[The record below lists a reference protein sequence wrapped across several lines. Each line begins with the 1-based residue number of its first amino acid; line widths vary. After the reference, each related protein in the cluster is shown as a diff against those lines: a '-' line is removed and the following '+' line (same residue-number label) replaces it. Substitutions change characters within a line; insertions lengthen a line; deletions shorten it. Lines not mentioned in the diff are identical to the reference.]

1 LTGDELR
8 QEFLRFFEE
17 RGHKVIPSSSLVPEG
32 DPTLLLTSAGMVQ
45 FKPYFLGEAVPPSPR
60 LVSCQ
65 KCFRTTDIESVG
77 DSKHLTFFEM
87 LGNFSIGDYFKR
99 EAIAWAWE
107 FVTQNLKLPKE
118 RLWATIF
125 LDDDESFGYWREVGV
140 PRERIIRFGEE
151 DNFWGPAGDTGPCG
165 PCSEIHYDLGEEFG
179 CGQPGCG
186 PGCKCGRFVE
196 IWNLVFTQ
204 YNQDRD
210 GNRSP
215 LPKPNIDTGMGLE
228 RTLAAVQGKG
238 SVYETDLF
246 APLIRRVCELS
257 RWNYGE
263 DEETDRRIRVVSEHG
278 RAITFLIADGV
289 LPSNEGRGYVLRRV
303 LRRAVLFGRRLGVE
317 GSFLGEIA
325 RVVIENMKH
334 VYPELVSSQDFI
346 FRVIEL
352 EEERFSQTLDTGLN
366 LLDAIIEKVRRRGGS
381 VLPGEEVFRLYDT
394 YGFPSELTAEIAA
407 ENGLSV
413 DLEGFEVEMNRQRER
428 ARAAHKVDVSDG
440 LVLKDK
446 VSIAVIP
453 RGTDFVGD
461 RTLKHQSTIVVLLPE
476 SKWPE
481 KSIDS
486 VSQGQDVG
494 VILRETPFYGEMG
507 GQVGDTGEIR
517 ARSGRIS
524 VINTVRNTVGGSELI
539 VHQGKVVEGT
549 ISVGD
554 EVEAIVDKARRLD
567 IARNHTATHLLQAAL
582 RQVLGGHVQQRGSLV
597 APDRLRFDFA
607 HLSAVT
613 GEELLEVQ
621 RLVNEKIRQ
630 DLKVSDRKVP
640 YAQAVA
646 EGALALFGERYGE
659 EVRVIQIGEPPFSL
673 ELCGGTHV
681 RSTGEIGYFRI
692 IGESSIGVGVRRIE
706 AVTGRGAEDF
716 IEGRLSSLEKVA
728 RLVQSSP
735 DEVEGK
741 VAALLADLGRE
752 QKRALS
758 LELELSKRIAESL
771 VSKVETV
778 EGIPVLAARVSASSM
793 GMLRQIGD
801 LLKERL
807 GSAVIVLGAVWGDK
821 PNFVAMVTPDLVARG
836 LNAGQIVKQV
846 AWVTGGGGGGRPG
859 LGQAGGKD
867 KEKLEE
873 AIGLA
878 RRLIGQFA
886 EKG

>member
-1 LTGDELR
+1 MTGDELR